1 MGTASRMRMSV
12 YGVAEREGRLL
23 LTRLTEDSPVFEPGA
38 WHLPGGGIDP
48 GEQPL
53 EALAR
58 ELHEETGLTL
68 REARLLDVRSY
79 RAHRN
84 GIVWDLVAVFYA
96 VELGEGTARVVEAA
110 GSTDA
115 AAWVPLPDLEDV
127 RLSPPAADAVA
138 GLR

>member
-1 MGTASRMRMSV
+1 MGAESRMRMSV
-12 YGVAEREGRLL
+12 YAIAEREGRLL
-23 LTRLTEDSPVFEPGA
+23 LTRLTEDSPVFAPGA

-68 REARLLDVRSY
+68 LDARLLDARSY
-79 RAHRN
+79 RTHRN
-84 GIVWDLVAVFYA
+84 GIDWDLVAIFYA

-115 AAWVPLPDLEDV
+115 AAWVQLPDLADV
-127 RLSPPAADAVA
+127 PLSPPAADAVA